1 MLLAA
6 TRRLYSAPTRHSLSA
21 MLATSTRPHVAGPN
35 GKPTYHTVT
44 ALKRWSCDDKELPPV
59 SDIKSIHV
67 FDFDNTLF
75 ASPLPNKQL
84 WNSATLG
91 QLGSPDMFVN
101 GGWWHD
107 AGILSA
113 TGEGIEKEE
122 KRAWEGWWNE
132 HIVSLVELS
141 MQQKDAISV
150 LLTGRGESNF
160 SELIKRIARSKKL
173 DFDMVCLKPP
183 TGPAGQRFRSTMDF
197 KQELLKDIV
206 YTYKDAEE
214 LRIYEDRVKHT
225 KGFRDFFFEFNRDL
239 MAGKNNASRKPIVAE
254 VIQVAE
260 NATQLDPVAEIAE
273 IQKLINAHNIL
284 VKTGSAPPGTVPYQI
299 KKTVFYTGYMIASN
313 MTEKLAS
320 LVNLPANAPK
330 DDMRYLANS
339 ILITPKPCP
348 KSILDKVGGIGAK
361 MRWKVTGVSCF
372 ENKLWA
378 ARVEPVP
385 KSAKFYS
392 ENPIPTVVLATRKNG
407 RPAEAARINNWHPVP
422 ESQAY
427 EFDSVV
433 GEKQMLRIEEEQA
446 GESEYESY
454 FPNKANRKD
463 GRSHEPNDR
472 HGDHRSHN
480 GHGRGRDDNRPTGYR
495 GGNRDRGRGGNRNPS
510 YGNRGGG
517 HRGGHRG
524 DRGGGRGRGR
534 GGGGGGQSQYRSLDD
549 PSHGQP
555 SHDGPDAFY

>member
-1 MLLAA
+1 M
-6 TRRLYSAPTRHSLSA
+6 
-21 MLATSTRPHVAGPN
+21 PHVAGPN
-35 GKPTYHTVT
+35 AKATYHTVT

-59 SDIKSIHV
+59 SDIKAIHV

-91 QLGSPDMFVN
+91 QLGSPDIFVS

-107 AGILSA
+107 ASILSA
-113 TGEGIEKEE
+113 TGQGIDKEE
-122 KRAWEGWWNE
+122 KRAWDGWWNE

-150 LLTGRGESNF
+150 LLTGRGEANF
-160 SELIKRIARSKKL
+160 SDLIKRIARSKKL
-173 DFDMVCLKPP
+173 DFDMVCLKPA
-183 TGPAGQRFRSTMDF
+183 TGPAGQRFRNTMDF
-197 KQELLKDIV
+197 KQELLKDII
-206 YTYKDAEE
+206 YTYRDAEE

-239 MAGKNNASRKPIVAE
+239 MAGKNQSSRRPIVAE

-273 IQKLINAHNIL
+273 IQKQINAHNIQ
-284 VKTGSAPPGTVPYQI
+284 VKTGNAPPGTIPYQI

-313 MTEKLAS
+313 MTDKLSS
-320 LVNLPANAPK
+320 LVNLAANAPK
-330 DDMRYLANS
+330 DDIRFLANS

-361 MRWKVTGVSCF
+361 VRWKVTGVSCF

-392 ENPIPTVVLATRKNG
+392 ENPIPTVVLAIRKNG
-407 RPAEAARINNWHPVP
+407 RPADAARIVNWHPVP

-446 GESEYESY
+446 DECEYESY
-454 FPNKANRKD
+454 FPNKANRRA
-463 GRSHEPNDR
+463 GSHEPQ
-472 HGDHRSHN
+472 HRSNEHRPHN
-480 GHGRGRDDNRPTGYR
+480 GNGRGRDDNRPNTYR

-510 YGNRGGG
+510 YGT
-517 HRGGHRG
+517 RGGHRG
-524 DRGGGRGRGR
+524 SHRGDRGGRGRGR
-534 GGGGGGQSQYRSLDD
+534 GGGGGGGGGPSQYRSLDD
-549 PSHGQP
+549 PNHGQP

>member
-1 MLLAA
+1 MSMRAV
-6 TRRLYSAPTRHSLSA
+6 
-21 MLATSTRPHVAGPN
+21 STRPYVAGPN
-35 GKPTYHTVT
+35 GKATYHTVT
-44 ALKRWSCDDKELPPV
+44 ALKRWSCDDKDLPPV
-59 SDIKSIHV
+59 SDIKAIHV

-75 ASPLPNKQL
+75 ASPLPNKQI
-84 WNSATLG
+84 WNSQTIG
-91 QLGSPDMFVN
+91 QLASPDMFAS

-107 AGILSA
+107 ASILSA
-113 TGEGIEKEE
+113 TGEGIDKEE
-122 KRAWEGWWNE
+122 KRAWDGWWNE

-160 SELIKRIARSKKL
+160 SDLIKRIARSKKL
-173 DFDMVCLKPP
+173 DFDMVCLKPA

-214 LRIYEDRVKHT
+214 IRVYEDRVKHT
-225 KGFRDFFFEFNRDL
+225 KGFRDFFFDFNRDL
-239 MAGKNNASRKPIVAE
+239 MAANNQSSRKPIIAE

-260 NATQLDPVAEIAE
+260 NATQLDPVEEIAV
-273 IQKLINAHNIL
+273 IQKIINQHNTLIKA
-284 VKTGSAPPGTVPYQI
+284 GSAPPGATPWQI
-299 KKTVFYTGYMIASN
+299 KKTVFYTGYMIPNN

-320 LVNLPANAPK
+320 LVNLPNNGPK
-330 DDMRYLANS
+330 EDIRYLANS

-361 MRWKVTGVSCF
+361 VRWRVTGVACF

-392 ENPIPTVVLATRKNG
+392 ENPTPTVVLAHRKNG
-407 RPAEAARINNWHPVP
+407 RPADAARINNWHPVLD
-422 ESQAY
+422 SQAF
-427 EFDSVV
+427 EFESVV
-433 GEKQMLRIEEEQA
+433 GEKQMLRIEEETS

-454 FPNKANRKD
+454 FPNKGHRGNR
-463 GRSHEPNDR
+463 RSHEPHDR
-472 HGDHRSHN
+472 HENNHRPQHGN
-480 GHGRGRDDNRPTGYR
+480 GRGRDDRQNGYR
-495 GGNRDRGRGGNRNPS
+495 GGNTNRGRGGNRNAS
-510 YGNRGGG
+510 YNTRGGQ
-517 HRGGHRG
+517 RGGYRG
-524 DRGGGRGRGR
+524 ERGGGGRGRGR
-534 GGGGGGQSQYRSLDD
+534 GGGGGGGAGGAPSQYRSLDD
-549 PSHGQP
+549 PNHGQ

>member
-1 MLLAA
+1 
-6 TRRLYSAPTRHSLSA
+6 
-21 MLATSTRPHVAGPN
+21 
-35 GKPTYHTVT
+35 
-44 ALKRWSCDDKELPPV
+44 
-59 SDIKSIHV
+59 
-67 FDFDNTLF
+67 
-75 ASPLPNKQL
+75 
-84 WNSATLG
+84 
-91 QLGSPDMFVN
+91 MFVG

-107 AGILSA
+107 VNILSA

-122 KRAWEGWWNE
+122 KRGWAGWWNE

-141 MQQKDAISV
+141 MQQKDALSV
-150 LLTGRGESNF
+150 LLTGRGEANF
-160 SELIKRIARSKKL
+160 SELIKRIAKSRKL
-173 DFDMVCLKPP
+173 DFDMVCLKPA
-183 TGPAGQRFRSTMDF
+183 TGPAGQRFKNTMEF

-206 YTYKDAEE
+206 YTYSDAEE

-239 MAGKNNASRKPIVAE
+239 MAGKNQSTRKPILAE

-260 NATQLDPVAEIAE
+260 NGTQLDPVAEIAE
-273 IQKLINAHNIL
+273 IQKLINAHNIQ
-284 VKTGSAPPGTVPYQI
+284 VKAGSVPPGTVPYQI
-299 KKTVFYTGYMIASN
+299 KKTVFYTGYMIQSN
-313 MTEKLAS
+313 MVEKLAS

-330 DDMRYLANS
+330 DDVKYLANS

-348 KSILDKVGGIGAK
+348 RSILDKVGGMGAK

-385 KSAKFYS
+385 KTAKYYS
-392 ENPIPTVVLATRKNG
+392 ENPTPTVVLAIRKNG
-407 RPAEAARINNWHPVP
+407 RPADAARITNWHPVP

-427 EFDSVV
+427 EFDSDV

-454 FPNKANRKD
+454 FPNKTNRKD
-463 GRSHEPNDR
+463 RRSYEPQDR
-472 HGDHRSHN
+472 QAGEYRSHN
-480 GHGRGRDDNRPTGYR
+480 GNARGRDDNRPTGYR

-510 YGNRGGG
+510 YGSRGG

-524 DRGGGRGRGR
+524 DRGGGGGRGRGR
-534 GGGGGGQSQYRSLDD
+534 GGGGGGPSQYRSLDD
-549 PSHGQP
+549 PNHGQP